1 MAHQGFSQSGIDD
14 LKNGYLLPGGCRRR
28 EIFYPIRCA
37 LRELEEETR
46 GVVSLKRGEYT
57 SFSFTVKE
65 SPNVDLEYT
74 VFIFFVNYS
83 RVEQGNLVK
92 QFNEEKHKMQTKK
105 IHMKRTYDEND
116 YMSFDTL
123 SEFNARN
130 QWDRIVHNV
139 VRNPEFY
146 ACVSS
151 LNRKTF
157 VIK

>member
-1 MAHQGFSQSGIDD
+1 M
-14 LKNGYLLPGGCRRR
+14 
-28 EIFYPIRCA
+28 
-37 LRELEEETR
+37 
-46 GVVSLKRGEYT
+46 
-57 SFSFTVKE
+57 
-65 SPNVDLEYT
+65 VDLEYT

-83 RVEQGNLVK
+83 RSEQVELVK
-92 QFNEEKHKMQTKK
+92 RFNEEKYKMNTKR
-105 IHMKRTYDEND
+105 IQMRRTYDEND

-123 SEFNARN
+123 TEFNARN
-130 QWDRIVHNV
+130 QWDRIVQHV